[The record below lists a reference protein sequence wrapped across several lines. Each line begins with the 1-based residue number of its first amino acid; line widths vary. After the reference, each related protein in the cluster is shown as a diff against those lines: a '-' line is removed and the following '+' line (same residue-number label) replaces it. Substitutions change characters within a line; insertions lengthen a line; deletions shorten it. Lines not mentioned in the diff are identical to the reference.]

1 MLPDLST
8 IGKWLI
14 VAGLVLALVGAGLWL
29 VGKTGLPLG
38 RLPGDIRIER
48 PGFSFYFP
56 LTSSIL
62 VSVVLTVLISL
73 VARLFRR

>member
-1 MLPDLST
+1 MPDLST

-14 VAGLVLALVGAGLWL
+14 VAGLSLALVGAGVWL
-29 VGKTGLPLG
+29 VSKTGLPLG

-48 PGFSFYFP
+48 PGFTFYFP

-62 VSVVLTVLISL
+62 VSLVLTVLINL
-73 VARLFRR
+73 LARLFRR

>member
-1 MLPDLST
+1 MGRFFILL
-8 IGKWLI
+8 GI
-14 VAGLVLALVGAGLWL
+14 VLVVVGLVVQLGPRVPLVS
-29 VGKTGLPLG
+29 KLG

-62 VSVVLTVLISL
+62 VSLILTGVLALL
-73 VARLFRR
+73 RKK